1 MRFARQGTTFLFMQ
15 NKLYYDAIVIGAG
28 HAGIESALAL
38 AKTGVKT
45 LVTSITVDNVG
56 YMACNPSIGGTGKG
70 HLVREL
76 DALGG
81 FMGVAADKCA
91 TQIRMLN
98 SSKGLAVRSL
108 RAQEDK
114 YKYHAFTKA
123 ALERADN
130 LTLRQ
135 DEVKSITKD
144 GKDFTVECV
153 TGSEYAC
160 RAVVVA
166 AGVYLDSTIIC
177 GSSVQKRGPVC
188 FSRSDYL
195 ADSLKALGFAMRRF
209 KTGTPARLA
218 GKTIDFSRLEI
229 QNGDSVPYT
238 FSALTKKQP
247 KNTSVCYLGYTND
260 KTHEIIRAALG
271 DSPRRLGLITGT
283 GARYCPSI
291 EDKIVRFADKPRHTF
306 FLEPEGA
313 GTDEWYIQGISTSL
327 PPRVQRE
334 MYRSIIGLENVSVVR
349 DAYAIE
355 YECIDA
361 RELFPSLMSKRV
373 EGLFFAGQING
384 TSGYEEAAAQG
395 MLAGINASAYVRGIE
410 PLVLDRTKSY
420 IGVMADD
427 LVTVGS
433 DEPYRM
439 LTGRAEC
446 RLSLRQDNADLR
458 LTELAEKYGTVTP
471 ERKRLLDRKK
481 SQIEK
486 CRALS
491 AQVLPA
497 AKVAEIFAAAGEE
510 NARVMTVGE
519 ALRRPA
525 VTLELFDAHCDAF
538 KDVLPAARL
547 EVYAELR
554 YDSYLRRQDA
564 ELREKSRLEGMRLP
578 ADCDYSAVDGLRL
591 EAREKLNAA
600 KPLSIGQ
607 ASRIPGVTPAD
618 VWVLIKCVI
627 GNS

>member
-1 MRFARQGTTFLFMQ
+1 MVK
-15 NKLYYDAIVIGAG
+15 KLYYDAIVIGAG

-38 AKTGVKT
+38 AKTGVNT
-45 LVTSITVDNVG
+45 LVVSITVDNVG

-81 FMGVAADKCA
+81 FMGIAADACA

-114 YKYHAFTKA
+114 YKYHAFTKR
-123 ALERADN
+123 ALESADN
-130 LTLRQ
+130 LTMRQ
-135 DEVKSITKD
+135 DEIKNITRD
-144 GKDFTVECV
+144 GMDFTVECV
-153 TGSEYAC
+153 TGNVYAC

-166 AGVYLDSTIIC
+166 TGVYMDSTIIC
-177 GSSVQKRGPVC
+177 GASVQKRGPVC
-188 FSRSDYL
+188 FSRSDHL
-195 ADSLKALGFAMRRF
+195 AASLASLGFELRRF
-209 KTGTPARLA
+209 KTGTPARLL
-218 GKTIDFSRLEI
+218 GKSIDFSRLEI
-229 QNGDSVPYT
+229 QPGDDVPYT
-238 FSALTKKQP
+238 FSAMTKRKP
-247 KNTSVCYLGYTND
+247 KNTAVCYLGYTNER
-260 KTHEIIRAALG
+260 THDVIRAALEF
-271 DSPRRLGLITGT
+271 SPRKLGLITGT

-327 PPRVQRE
+327 PPDVQRE
-334 MYRSIIGLENVSVVR
+334 MYRTIDGLENVRIVR

-361 RELFPSLMSKRV
+361 RELFPSLMSKRIP
-373 EGLFFAGQING
+373 GLFFAGQVNG

-395 MLAGINASAYVRGIE
+395 MLAGINASAYLRGMA
-410 PLVLDRTKSY
+410 PLVLDRTNSY

-458 LTELAEKYGTVTP
+458 LTELAEKYGTISP
-471 ERKRLLDRKK
+471 ARKK
-481 SQIEK
+481 LLNKKKSDITA
-486 CRALS
+486 CRTKL
-491 AQVLPA
+491 
-497 AKVAEIFAAAGEE
+497 G
-510 NARVMTVGE
+510 MTVPRE
-519 ALRRPA
+519 ITETILESANEEFPDRAMTAEELLRRPG
-525 VTLELFDAHCDAF
+525 VTLDIFSRHCDILE
-538 KDVLPAARL
+538 DIMPSARL
-547 EVYAELR
+547 EVYAEIR
-554 YDSYLRRQDA
+554 YDSYLRRQNA
-564 ELREKSRLEGMRLP
+564 ELKEKSRRENMRLP
-578 ADCDYSAVDGLRL
+578 SDLDYRSVDGLRL

-600 KPLSIGQ
+600 KPMSVGQ
-607 ASRIPGVTPAD
+607 ASRVPGVTPAD
-618 VWVLIKCVI
+618 VWVLINKF
-627 GNS
+627 GKQKDAND

>member
-1 MRFARQGTTFLFMQ
+1 MI
-15 NKLYYDAIVIGAG
+15 KPIYYDAIVIGAG
-28 HAGIESALAL
+28 HAGIEAALAP
-38 AKTGVKT
+38 ARTGVKT
-45 LVTSITVDNVG
+45 LVMSITPDNVG

-81 FMGVAADKCA
+81 FMGIAADACA

-114 YKYHAFTKA
+114 YKYHAFTKR
-123 ALERADN
+123 ALENAEN
-130 LTLRQ
+130 LSMRQ
-135 DEVKSITKD
+135 DEVKSIAV
-144 GKDFTVECV
+144 GNGEFTVECV
-153 TGSEYAC
+153 TGNVYRC
-160 RAVVVA
+160 KAVVVA
-166 AGVYLDSTIIC
+166 TGVYMDSTIIC
-177 GSSVQKRGPVC
+177 GRSVQKRGPVC

-195 ADSLKALGFAMRRF
+195 AESLRALGFGLRRF

-229 QNGDSVPYT
+229 QHGDEVPYT

-247 KNTSVCYLGYTND
+247 KNTAVCYLGYTNE

-271 DSPRRLGLITGT
+271 DSPRKLGLITGT

-306 FLEPEGA
+306 FLEPEGD

-327 PPRVQRE
+327 PPDVQRE
-334 MYRSIIGLENVSVVR
+334 MYRSIVGLENVSVVR

-361 RELFPSLMSKRV
+361 RELFPSLMSKRIP
-373 EGLFFAGQING
+373 GLFFAGQVNG

-395 MLAGINASAYVRGIE
+395 LLAGINASAYVRGIE
-410 PLVLDRTKSY
+410 QLVLDRTNSY
-420 IGVMADD
+420 IGVMTDD

-458 LTELAEKYGTVTP
+458 LTELAYKYGTVTD
-471 ERKRLLDRKK
+471 ERKKLLERKK
-481 SQIEK
+481 AQIKK
-486 CRALS
+486 CERLA
-491 AQVLPA
+491 ATVLPTD
-497 AKVAEIFAAAGEE
+497 KVKEIFDAAGED
-510 NARVMTVGE
+510 NAKPMTACDV
-519 ALRRPA
+519 LKRPC
-525 VTLELFDAHCDAF
+525 VTLDLFDAHCDLF
-538 KDVLPAARL
+538 KGVMPSAKL
-547 EVYAELR
+547 EVYASIR
-554 YDSYLRRQDA
+554 YDSYLKRQSA
-564 ELREKSRLEGMRLP
+564 ELKEKSRLENMRLSP
-578 ADCDYSAVDGLRL
+578 ELNYSTVDGLRL

-607 ASRIPGVTPAD
+607 ASRVSGVTPAD
-618 VWVLIKCVI
+618 VWVLISKFRAE
-627 GNS
+627 NAE

>member
-1 MRFARQGTTFLFMQ
+1 MAKSIF
-15 NKLYYDAIVIGAG
+15 YDAIVVGAG
-28 HAGIESALAL
+28 HAGVEAALAL
-38 AKTGVKT
+38 AKTGVNT
-45 LVTSITVDNVG
+45 LVVSITVDNVG

-81 FMGVAADKCA
+81 FMGIAADACA

-114 YKYHAFTKA
+114 YKYHAFVKR
-123 ALERADN
+123 ALESAEN
-130 LTLRQ
+130 LTMRQ
-135 DEVKSITKD
+135 DEIRSIVHD

-153 TGSEYAC
+153 TGSVYVC

-166 AGVYLDSTIIC
+166 TGVYMDSTIIC
-177 GSSVQKRGPVC
+177 GRSVQPHGPVC
-188 FSRSDYL
+188 FCRSEYL
-195 ADSLKALGFAMRRF
+195 ATSLKALGFELRRF

-218 GKTIDFSRLEI
+218 GRTIDFSRLEI
-229 QNGDSVPYT
+229 QSGDSVPYT

-247 KNTSVCYLGYTND
+247 KNTSVCYLGYTNER
-260 KTHEIIRAALG
+260 THEIIRAALG
-271 DSPRRLGLITGT
+271 RSPRKLGLITGT

-327 PPRVQRE
+327 PPDVQRE
-334 MYRSIIGLENVSVVR
+334 MYRSIAGLENVAVVR

-361 RELFPSLMSKRV
+361 RELYPSLMSKRIA
-373 EGLFFAGQING
+373 GLFFAGQVNG

-395 MLAGINASAYVRGIE
+395 MLAGLNASAYVRGME
-410 PLVLDRTKSY
+410 QLVLDRTNSY
-420 IGVMADD
+420 IGVMTDD

-458 LTELAEKYGTVTP
+458 LTELAVKYGTVSG
-471 ERKRLLDRKK
+471 ERLKLLNGKKRD
-481 SQIEK
+481 IEK
-486 CRALS
+486 CTAALDT
-491 AQVLPA
+491 VLPA
-497 AKVAEIFAAAGEE
+497 SLADRILDSAGED
-510 NARVMTVGE
+510 ALGRPMTVCDV
-519 ALRRPA
+519 LKRPG
-525 VTLELFDAHCDAF
+525 VTLESFDAHCDAF
-538 KDVLPAARL
+538 GKASAAAKL
-547 EVYAELR
+547 EVYAGVR
-554 YDSYLRRQDA
+554 YDSYLKRQSA
-564 ELREKSRLEGMRLP
+564 ELKEKSRLENMRLDP
-578 ADCDYSAVDGLRL
+578 DLDYSRIDGIRL
-591 EAREKLNAA
+591 EAREKLNKA

-607 ASRIPGVTPAD
+607 ASRVPGVTPAD
-618 VWVLIKCVI
+618 VWVLISKLKE
-627 GNS
+627 

>member
-1 MRFARQGTTFLFMQ
+1 MKIF
-15 NKLYYDAIVIGAG
+15 YDAIVIGAG
-28 HAGIESALAL
+28 HAGIEAALAL
-38 AKTGVKT
+38 SKTGGVKT
-45 LVTSITVDNVG
+45 LVLSITPDNVG

-81 FMGVAADKCA
+81 FMGIAADACA

-98 SSKGLAVRSL
+98 SAKGLAVRSL

-114 YKYHAFTKA
+114 YKYHAFTKR
-123 ALERADN
+123 ALEAADN
-130 LTLRQ
+130 LSLRQ
-135 DEVKSITKD
+135 DEVKSITAG

-153 TGSEYAC
+153 TGSVYSC

-166 AGVYLDSTIIC
+166 TGVYMDSTIIC

-195 ADSLKALGFAMRRF
+195 ATSLGALGFKLRRF
-209 KTGTPARLA
+209 KTGTPARLL
-218 GKTIDFSRLEI
+218 GKSIDFSRLEI
-229 QNGDSVPYT
+229 QEGDTVPYT
-238 FSALTKKQP
+238 FSAMTKKQP
-247 KNTSVCYLGYTND
+247 KNTTVCYLGYTNEV
-260 KTHEIIRAALG
+260 THEIIRGAL
-271 DSPRRLGLITGT
+271 DSSPRKLGLITGT

-327 PPRVQRE
+327 SPDVQRD
-334 MYRSIIGLENVSVVR
+334 MYRSIAGLENVQIVR

-361 RELFPSLMSKRV
+361 RELYPTLMSKRID
-373 EGLFFAGQING
+373 GLFFAGQVNG

-395 MLAGINASAYVRGIE
+395 LLAGINASAYIRGIE
-410 PLVLDRTKSY
+410 PLVLDRTNSY

-458 LTELAEKYGTVTP
+458 LTELAVKYGTISP
-471 ERKRLLDRKK
+471 ERMRQLKRKK

-486 CRALS
+486 CNSLLNTRLDDDAVGRLFEAACEENPSRAMTV
-491 AQVLPA
+491 ADVLKRPNITLDVFEKHFDVLKGIMPA
-497 AKVAEIFAAAGEE
+497 AK
-510 NARVMTVGE
+510 
-519 ALRRPA
+519 
-525 VTLELFDAHCDAF
+525 
-538 KDVLPAARL
+538 L
-547 EVYAELR
+547 EVYARLR
-554 YDSYLRRQDA
+554 YDSYLRRQQA
-564 ELREKSRLEGMRLP
+564 ELQEKSRLENMRLSC
-578 ADCDYSAVDGLRL
+578 DIDYSAVDGLRL
-591 EAREKLNAA
+591 EAREKLNTI

-618 VWVLIKCVI
+618 VWVLIGKFRI
-627 GNS
+627 QNEE

>member
-1 MRFARQGTTFLFMQ
+1 MG
-15 NKLYYDAIVIGAG
+15 NKQYYDAIVIGAG
-28 HAGIESALAL
+28 HAGVEAALIL
-38 AKTGVKT
+38 AKTGAQT
-45 LVTSITVDNVG
+45 LVVSITVDNVG

-81 FMGVAADKCA
+81 FMGIAADECA

-98 SSKGLAVRSL
+98 SAKGLAVRSL

-114 YKYHAFTKA
+114 YKYHAFTKRA
-123 ALERADN
+123 IECADN
-130 LTLRQ
+130 LSMRQ
-135 DEVKSITKD
+135 DEIKSIVRD

-153 TGSEYAC
+153 TGNVYCA
-160 RAVVVA
+160 RTVVVA
-166 AGVYLDSTIIC
+166 TGVYMDSTIIC

-195 ADSLKALGFAMRRF
+195 AGSLAALGFKLRRF
-209 KTGTPARLA
+209 KTGTPARLL
-218 GKTIDFSRLEI
+218 GRTIDFSRLEV
-229 QNGDSVPYT
+229 QQGDSVPYT

-247 KNTSVCYLGYTND
+247 KNTTVCYLGYTNEN
-260 KTHEIIRAALG
+260 THNIIRAALWA
-271 DSPRRLGLITGT
+271 SPRRLGLITGT

-327 PPRVQRE
+327 PPDVQRE
-334 MYRSIIGLENVSVVR
+334 MYRSIEGLENVQIVR

-361 RELFPSLMSKRV
+361 RELYPSLMSKRID
-373 EGLFFAGQING
+373 GLFFAGQVNG

-395 MLAGINASAYVRGIE
+395 VLAAINASAYLRGLE
-410 PLVLDRTKSY
+410 PLVLDRTNSY

-458 LTELAEKYGTVTP
+458 LTELAEKYGTISP
-471 ERKRLLDRKK
+471 ERKKLLARKK
-481 SQIEK
+481 RQI
-486 CRALS
+486 
-491 AQVLPA
+491 
-497 AKVAEIFAAAGEE
+497 AECERLIKTKLDKSDTSEFLTAVGEE
-510 NARVMTVGE
+510 APEKPMTVE
-519 ALRRPA
+519 DVLKRPS
-525 VTLELFDAHCDAF
+525 VTLDLFEQKF
-538 KDVLPAARL
+538 DVLKKIMPPAKL
-547 EVYAELR
+547 EVYAAIR
-554 YDSYLRRQDA
+554 YDSYLRRQSA
-564 ELREKSRLEGMRLP
+564 ELKEKSRLENMRIP
-578 ADCDYSAVDGLRL
+578 PDVDYHSMDGLRL
-591 EAREKLNAA
+591 EAREKLTAA

-607 ASRIPGVTPAD
+607 ASRVPGVTPAD
-618 VWVLIKCVI
+618 VWVLISKI
-627 GNS
+627 GRN

>member
-1 MRFARQGTTFLFMQ
+1 MDAVT
-15 NKLYYDAIVIGAG
+15 YDAVVVGAG
-28 HAGIESALAL
+28 HAGIEAALAL
-38 AKTGVKT
+38 AKTGIKT
-45 LVTSITVDNVG
+45 LVASITVDNVG

-81 FMGVAADKCA
+81 FMGIAADACA

-108 RAQEDK
+108 RAQADK

-123 ALERADN
+123 ALEEADN
-130 LTLRQ
+130 LTMRQ
-135 DEVKSITKD
+135 DEIKSIVRR
-144 GKDFTVECV
+144 GSDFVVECV
-153 TGSEYAC
+153 TGSEYLC

-166 AGVYLDSTIIC
+166 TGVYLDSAIIC
-177 GSSVQKRGPVC
+177 GKTVQAHGPVC
-188 FSRSDYL
+188 FCRSDYL
-195 ADSLKALGFAMRRF
+195 ASSLRALGFTLRRF

-218 GKTIDFSRLEI
+218 GRTIDFSKLEI
-229 QNGDSVPYT
+229 QAGDDVPYT

-247 KNTSVCYLGYTND
+247 KNSTVCYLGYTNER
-260 KTHEIIRAALG
+260 THEIIRAALPE
-271 DSPRRLGLITGT
+271 SPRRAGLITGT

-291 EDKIVRFADKPRHTF
+291 EDKIVRFSDKPRHAF

-334 MYRSIIGLENVSVVR
+334 MYRSIEGLENVSVVR

-361 RELFPSLMSKRV
+361 RELFPSLMSKRIP
-373 EGLFFAGQING
+373 GLFFAGQVNG

-395 MLAGINASAYVRGIE
+395 LVAGINASAYLRGLA
-410 PLVLDRTKSY
+410 PLVLDRTNSY
-420 IGVMADD
+420 IGVMTDD

-458 LTELAEKYGTVTP
+458 LTELAEPYGTVSA
-471 ERKRLLDRKK
+471 ERIKLLKRKK
-481 SQIEK
+481 QHIKK
-486 CRALS
+486 CEAIMKTRVPEDKIARLF
-491 AQVLPA
+491 
-497 AKVAEIFAAAGEE
+497 AEAGETGPR
-510 NARVMTVGE
+510 AMTVEE
-519 ALRRPA
+519 ALKRPA
-525 VTLELFDAHCDAF
+525 VTLELFE
-538 KDVLPAARL
+538 KYVDVLRGIMPPAKL
-547 EVYAELR
+547 EVYAGLR
-554 YDSYLRRQDA
+554 YDSYLKRQQS
-564 ELREKSRLEGMRLP
+564 ELREKSRLENMRLSP
-578 ADCDYSAVDGLRL
+578 DTDYSAVDGLRL

-607 ASRIPGVTPAD
+607 ASRVPGVTPAD
-618 VWVLIKCVI
+618 VWVLIGKFK
-627 GNS
+627 

>member
-1 MRFARQGTTFLFMQ
+1 MRRILLRKRYSMV
-15 NKLYYDAIVIGAG
+15 NCIYYDAIVVGAG
-28 HAGIESALAL
+28 HAGIEAALAL
-38 AKTGVKT
+38 ARTGAKT
-45 LVTSITVDNVG
+45 LVTSITPDNVG

-81 FMGVAADKCA
+81 FMGIAADACA

-114 YKYHAFTKA
+114 YKYHAFTKR
-123 ALERADN
+123 ALESADN
-130 LTLRQ
+130 LSMRQ
-135 DEVKSITKD
+135 DEVKNIVRRD
-144 GKDFTVECV
+144 GDFTVECV
-153 TGSEYAC
+153 TGNTYRC
-160 RAVVVA
+160 KAVVIA
-166 AGVYLDSTIIC
+166 SGVYMDSTVIC
-177 GSSVQKRGPVC
+177 GRSVQKRGPVC

-195 ADSLKALGFAMRRF
+195 AESLRALGFGMRRF

-218 GKTIDFSRLEI
+218 GRTIDFSRLEV
-229 QNGDSVPYT
+229 QYGDDVPYT

-247 KNTSVCYLGYTND
+247 KNTAVCYLGYTNE
-260 KTHEIIRAALG
+260 KTHGIIRAALG
-271 DSPRRLGLITGT
+271 DSPRKLGLITGT

-306 FLEPEGA
+306 FLEPEGD

-327 PPRVQRE
+327 PPDVQRE
-334 MYRSIIGLENVSVVR
+334 MYRSIVGLENVSIVR

-361 RELFPSLMSKRV
+361 RELFPSLMSKRIA
-373 EGLFFAGQING
+373 GLFFAGQVNG

-395 MLAGINASAYVRGIE
+395 LLAGINASAYIRGIE
-410 PLVLDRTKSY
+410 PLVLDRTNSY
-420 IGVMADD
+420 IGVMTDD

-458 LTELAEKYGTVTP
+458 LTELAYKYGTVTD
-471 ERKRLLDRKK
+471 ERKKLLARKK
-481 SQIEK
+481 AQIKK
-486 CRALS
+486 CERLAS
-491 AQVLPA
+491 TQLPLD
-497 AKVAEIFAAAGEE
+497 KVTEIFAAAGEE
-510 NARVMTVGE
+510 NAKPMTAGE
-519 ALRRPA
+519 VLKRPN
-525 VTLELFDAHCDAF
+525 VTLDLFDKHCDLFGKIMPSA
-538 KDVLPAARL
+538 KL
-547 EVYAELR
+547 EVYAAIR
-554 YDSYLRRQDA
+554 YDSYLKRQSA
-564 ELREKSRLEGMRLP
+564 ELKEKSRLENMRLSP
-578 ADCDYSAVDGLRL
+578 ELDYSAVDGLRL

-607 ASRIPGVTPAD
+607 ASRVAGVTPAD
-618 VWVLIKCVI
+618 VWVLISKFRTQD
-627 GNS
+627 

>member
-1 MRFARQGTTFLFMQ
+1 MT

-28 HAGIESALAL
+28 HAGIEAALAL
-38 AKTGVKT
+38 ANTGAKT
-45 LVTSITVDNVG
+45 LVVSITVDNVG

-81 FMGVAADKCA
+81 FMGVAADACA

-114 YKYHAFTKA
+114 YKYHAFTKR
-123 ALERADN
+123 ALESADN
-130 LTLRQ
+130 LTMRQ
-135 DEVKSITKD
+135 DEIKSVERD
-144 GKDFTVECV
+144 GADFIVECV
-153 TGSEYAC
+153 TGNVYCA

-166 AGVYLDSTIIC
+166 TGVYMDSTIIC
-177 GSSVQKRGPVC
+177 GASVQKRGPVC

-195 ADSLKALGFAMRRF
+195 AQSLAALGFKLRRF
-209 KTGTPARLA
+209 KTGTPARLL
-218 GKTIDFSRLEI
+218 GKTIDFNKLEV
-229 QNGDSVPYT
+229 QRGDAVPYT
-238 FSALTKKQP
+238 FSAMTGKQP
-247 KNTSVCYLGYTND
+247 KNTTVCYLGYTNEN
-260 KTHEIIRAALG
+260 THRIIRDALSL
-271 DSPRRLGLITGT
+271 SPRKLGLITGT

-306 FLEPEGA
+306 FLEPEGD

-327 PPRVQRE
+327 PPSVQRD
-334 MYRSIIGLENVSVVR
+334 MYRSIVGLENVEIVR

-361 RELFPSLMSKRV
+361 RELFPSLMSKRIA
-373 EGLFFAGQING
+373 GLFFAGQVNG

-395 MLAGINASAYVRGIE
+395 VLAGINASAYLRGMP
-410 PLVLDRTKSY
+410 PLVLDRTNSY

-458 LTELAEKYGTVTP
+458 LTELAVPYGTVSEARRKLLHKKRAQIKKCEKLLETP
-471 ERKRLLDRKK
+471 L
-481 SQIEK
+481 
-486 CRALS
+486 ALE
-491 AQVLPA
+491 AVQR
-497 AKVAEIFAAAGEE
+497 IFAAAGEDSPKP
-510 NARVMTVGE
+510 MTAAE
-519 ALRRPA
+519 ALKRPN
-525 VTLELFDAHCDAF
+525 VTLEIFDGQTDLL
-538 KDVLPAARL
+538 KGVLPSARL
-547 EVYAELR
+547 EAYAAIR
-554 YDSYLRRQDA
+554 YDSYLKRQSA
-564 ELREKSRLEGMRLP
+564 ELKEKSRLENMRLSP
-578 ADCDYSAVDGLRL
+578 DLDYMTVEGLRL

-607 ASRIPGVTPAD
+607 ASRVAGVTPAD
-618 VWVLIKCVI
+618 VWVLISRFREARS
-627 GNS
+627 GDGR

>member
-1 MRFARQGTTFLFMQ
+1 MT
-15 NKLYYDAIVIGAG
+15 NKIYYDAIVVGAG
-28 HAGIESALAL
+28 HAGIEAALAL

-45 LVTSITVDNVG
+45 LVTSITADNVG

-81 FMGVAADKCA
+81 FMGIAADACA

-123 ALERADN
+123 ALESADN

-135 DEVKSITKD
+135 DEIKAITHN

-153 TGSEYAC
+153 TGNVYAA

-177 GSSVQKRGPVC
+177 GNSVQKRGPVC

-195 ADSLKALGFAMRRF
+195 ADSLASLGFSMRRF
-209 KTGTPARLA
+209 KTGTPARLS
-218 GKTIDFSRLEI
+218 GRSIDFDRLEV
-229 QNGDSVPYT
+229 QEGDDVPYT
-238 FSALTKKQP
+238 FSAVTKKQP

-260 KTHEIIRAALG
+260 RTHDIIRKAL
-271 DSPRRLGLITGT
+271 DRSPRRLGLITGT

-313 GTDEWYIQGISTSL
+313 ETDEWYIQGISTSL
-327 PPRVQRE
+327 PPDVQRE
-334 MYRSIIGLENVSVVR
+334 MYRSIEGLENVNIVR

-355 YECIDA
+355 YCCIDA
-361 RELFPSLMSKRV
+361 RELYPSLMSKRID
-373 EGLFFAGQING
+373 GLFFAGQING

-410 PLVLDRTKSY
+410 PLILDRTQSY
-420 IGVMADD
+420 MGVMADD

-458 LTELAEKYGTVTP
+458 LTELAVPYGTVDETRRKLLKKKKAEI
-471 ERKRLLDRKK
+471 ERCEKLLDATVPA
-481 SQIEK
+481 E
-486 CRALS
+486 
-491 AQVLPA
+491 QVVSL
-497 AKVAEIFAAAGEE
+497 FAAVGEDG
-510 NARVMTVGE
+510 ARAMTVRE
-519 ALRRPA
+519 VLKRPS
-525 VTLELFDAHCDAF
+525 VTLETFNEHTDIL
-538 KDVLPAARL
+538 KGVLPSARL
-547 EVYAELR
+547 DVYAAVR
-554 YDSYLRRQDA
+554 YDSYLKRQNA
-564 ELREKSRLEGMRLP
+564 ELKEKSRLENMRLS
-578 ADCDYSAVDGLRL
+578 ADCDYYAIGGLRL
-591 EAREKLNAA
+591 EAREKLTAA

-607 ASRIPGVTPAD
+607 ASRVPGVTPAD
-618 VWVLIKCVI
+618 VWVLISKFRH
-627 GNS
+627 

>member
-1 MRFARQGTTFLFMQ
+1 MLF
-15 NKLYYDAIVIGAG
+15 YDAIVVGAG
-28 HAGIESALAL
+28 HAGIEAALIL

-45 LVTSITVDNVG
+45 LVCSITVDNVG

-81 FMGVAADKCA
+81 FMGIAADACA

-114 YKYHAFTKA
+114 YKYHAFTKR
-123 ALERADN
+123 ALECAEN
-130 LTLRQ
+130 LTMRQ
-135 DEVKSITKD
+135 DEIKSIAHN

-153 TGSEYAC
+153 TGNIYCAK
-160 RAVVVA
+160 AVVIA
-166 AGVYLDSTIIC
+166 TGVYMDSTIIC
-177 GSSVQKRGPVC
+177 GRSVEKRGPVC
-188 FSRSDYL
+188 FCRSEYL
-195 ADSLKALGFAMRRF
+195 ARSLGALGFELRRF
-209 KTGTPARLA
+209 KTGTPARLL
-218 GKTIDFSRLEI
+218 GRSIDFNRLEI
-229 QNGDSVPYT
+229 QSGDDVPYT

-247 KNTSVCYLGYTND
+247 KNSSVCYLGYTNER
-260 KTHEIIRAALG
+260 THEIIRAALWN
-271 DSPRRLGLITGT
+271 SPRKLGLITGT

-306 FLEPEGA
+306 FLEPEGE

-327 PPRVQRE
+327 PPDVQRE
-334 MYRSIIGLENVSVVR
+334 MYRSIEGLENVEVVR

-361 RELFPSLMSKRV
+361 RELYPTLMSKRI
-373 EGLFFAGQING
+373 EGLFFAGQVNG

-395 MLAGINASAYVRGIE
+395 VLAGLNASAYITGGE
-410 PLVLDRTKSY
+410 PLVLDRTNSY

-458 LTELAEKYGTVTP
+458 LTELVERFGTVSP
-471 ERKRLLDRKK
+471 ERKKLLNKK
-481 SQIEK
+481 KRDIEK
-486 CRALS
+486 CREL
-491 AQVLPA
+491 L
-497 AKVAEIFAAAGEE
+497 KVKPPFEVVEKLFDVAGEE
-510 NARVMTVGE
+510 NARRDMTVE
-519 ALRRPA
+519 EILRRPNI
-525 VTLELFDAHCDAF
+525 TLELFDEYLNVFDGTM
-538 KDVLPAARL
+538 PSARL
-547 EVYAELR
+547 EVYAAVR
-554 YDSYLRRQDA
+554 YDSYLKRQSA
-564 ELREKSRLEGMRLP
+564 ELKEKSRLENMRLP
-578 ADCDYSAVDGLRL
+578 HDLDYMTVDGLRM

-607 ASRIPGVTPAD
+607 ASRVSGVTPAD
-618 VWVLIKCVI
+618 VWVLINKFR
-627 GNS
+627 N